1 MPTTCLPWPR
11 AWLPYSHSARVCW
24 GWKDHC
30 HVQPPFRQHLLAH
43 NNYFGA
49 IGRKGTDSRF
59 LRPRTTPPAGSAG
72 EASQLS
78 RTPTSETFRCHAHH
92 RPRTEQKCYD
102 FLNSLRLIP
111 RATNLFDSKSLAIH
125 PYSTIFVN
133 FTPEEKKK
141 MDVSD
146 TTIRLSMGL
155 EDVND
160 LYEDIVQ
167 ELGQ

>member
-1 MPTTCLPWPR
+1 M
-11 AWLPYSHSARVCW
+11 
-24 GWKDHC
+24 
-30 HVQPPFRQHLLAH
+30 
-43 NNYFGA
+43 
-49 IGRKGTDSRF
+49 
-59 LRPRTTPPAGSAG
+59 
-72 EASQLS
+72 
-78 RTPTSETFRCHAHH
+78 
-92 RPRTEQKCYD
+92 
-102 FLNSLRLIP
+102 P

-146 TTIRLSMGL
+146 TTVRLSMGL

>member
-1 MPTTCLPWPR
+1 
-11 AWLPYSHSARVCW
+11 
-24 GWKDHC
+24 
-30 HVQPPFRQHLLAH
+30 
-43 NNYFGA
+43 
-49 IGRKGTDSRF
+49 
-59 LRPRTTPPAGSAG
+59 
-72 EASQLS
+72 
-78 RTPTSETFRCHAHH
+78 
-92 RPRTEQKCYD
+92 
-102 FLNSLRLIP
+102 
-111 RATNLFDSKSLAIH
+111 LAIH

-146 TTIRLSMGL
+146 TTVRLSMGL